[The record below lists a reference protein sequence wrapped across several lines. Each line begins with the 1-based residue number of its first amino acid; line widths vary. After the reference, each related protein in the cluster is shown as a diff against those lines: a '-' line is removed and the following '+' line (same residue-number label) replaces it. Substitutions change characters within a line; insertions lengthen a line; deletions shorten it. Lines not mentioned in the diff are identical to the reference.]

1 MENNQ
6 TLEDLQ
12 NRVMRHF
19 TVDTDGHLKDKDQM
33 ALKEQLKDIELTSMP
48 ESEFKKF
55 SANNIQ
61 VSPFAYE
68 LDGSYQVITEHPEV
82 VTYSTSIGGHTIEKN
97 KSVDYNNYI
106 LKPFHRSAE
115 AINRLGYF
123 EALMKKYNVKDI
135 AELELIIE
143 AYIDERGEY

>member
-19 TVDTDGHLKDKDQM
+19 TVDTDGHLEDKDQM
-33 ALKEQLKDIELTSMP
+33 TLKEQLKDVELTSMP
-48 ESEFKKF
+48 ESEFKMF
-55 SANNIQ
+55 SVNNIW
-61 VSPFAYE
+61 VGPFAYE

-82 VTYSTSIGGHTIEKN
+82 VTYSTSIGGHAIEKN
-97 KSVDYNNYI
+97 KSVDYTNYI
-106 LKPFHRSAE
+106 LKPFHRPAE

-123 EALMKKYNVKDI
+123 EELMKKYKIKDI
-135 AELELIIE
+135 AELELMIE
-143 AYIDERGEY
+143 TYIDERGEY